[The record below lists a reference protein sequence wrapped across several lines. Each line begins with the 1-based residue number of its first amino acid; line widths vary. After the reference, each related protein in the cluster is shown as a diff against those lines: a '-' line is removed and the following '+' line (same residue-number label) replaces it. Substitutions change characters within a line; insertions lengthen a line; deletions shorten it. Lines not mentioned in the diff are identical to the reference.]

1 MVLRPI
7 YDAFG
12 VRRVF
17 CASLQAISGAGY
29 PGVPALDI
37 TDNVLPFIKNEEE
50 KLEAEARK
58 LLGRLEDGAIC
69 EADFSLSAHCH
80 RVPVID
86 GHMVAMSVETERP
99 VAPEEAA
106 HLMRTFCRP
115 EVAGLPTAPEHPI
128 IVREEADRPQPRRDR
143 LSGGP
148 VGGMSVVVGRVRRE
162 PLFGE
167 RGLKLVTLAHNTIR
181 GAAGGSL
188 LNAELAWRRGI
199 LAG

>member
-1 MVLRPI
+1 MALRPL

-12 VRRVF
+12 IRRVF
-17 CASLQAISGAGY
+17 CVSLQAISGAGY

-37 TDNVLPFIKNEEE
+37 ADNVLPFIKNEEE

-58 LLGRLEDGAIC
+58 LLGRLENGVVR
-69 EADFSLSAHCH
+69 EADFGLSAHCN
-80 RVPVID
+80 RVPVAD
-86 GHMVAMSVETERP
+86 GHLVTMSVETAQP
-99 VAPEEAA
+99 VTPEEAA
-106 HLMRTFCRP
+106 QLMRTFCRP
-115 EVAGLPTAPEHPI
+115 ELAGLPTAPEQPI

-143 LSGGP
+143 LSGAP